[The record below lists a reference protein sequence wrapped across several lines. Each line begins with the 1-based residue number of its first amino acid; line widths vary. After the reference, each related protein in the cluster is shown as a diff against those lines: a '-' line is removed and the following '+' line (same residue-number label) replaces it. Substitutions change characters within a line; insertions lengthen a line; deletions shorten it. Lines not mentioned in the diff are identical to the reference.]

1 MKRYLLNWALIL
13 LNFGCVILTSQAQS
27 EAKTNQR
34 EPHPILASGP
44 MLGHAGLRYASV
56 WIQTKGQ
63 ASLCLEY
70 KLIGEA
76 KDSSRE
82 PWVATS
88 SVQEGTRCLRTGIG
102 PAYTA
107 LFELDKLCE
116 GARYTYRILLDEG
129 DREPMDGRPLPES
142 DMLVAEGE
150 FRTQP
155 HWLHRY
161 PAPDFTIAMGSCG
174 YINDPA
180 YDRPSLSY
188 GGDYKV
194 FDRIAALKPSAMLW
208 LGDNIYLREGD
219 WESFHGMVNR
229 YSHTRSTP
237 EMISL
242 LATCPQYAI
251 WDDHDFG
258 PNDAT
263 GSWPLKRESL
273 DAFQLFWANPSYGM
287 PEFGG
292 ISSAFR
298 WMDVEVFLLDNRYH
312 RNNQK
317 LQDTCTRRMLGDA
330 QIEWLVDALKFS
342 RAPFKLVASGSQILN
357 SHAIHET
364 FANYPCERR
373 KLLDRLAEE
382 KIHNVIFLTGDRHHS
397 EISKLEHKGIVFW
410 DITSS
415 PLTSGINSVA
425 DKDHNDN
432 RIPESLFLKRGF
444 ATLNFS
450 GPAKE
455 RLLTTRF
462 HDSEGQVYFEY
473 RIPSSA
479 Q

>member
-1 MKRYLLNWALIL
+1 LL
-13 LNFGCVILTSQAQS
+13 
-27 EAKTNQR
+27 
-34 EPHPILASGP
+34 
-44 MLGHAGLRYASV
+44 
-56 WIQTKGQ
+56 
-63 ASLCLEY
+63 
-70 KLIGEA
+70 
-76 KDSSRE
+76 
-82 PWVATS
+82 
-88 SVQEGTRCLRTGIG
+88 
-102 PAYTA
+102 
-107 LFELDKLCE
+107 
-116 GARYTYRILLDEG
+116 
-129 DREPMDGRPLPES
+129 
-142 DMLVAEGE
+142 AEGE
-150 FRTQP
+150 FSTQP

-161 PAPDFTIAMGSCG
+161 PAPDFTIAMGSCS

-180 YDRPSLSY
+180 YDRPSPSY
-188 GGDYKV
+188 GGDYQV
-194 FDRIAALKPSAMLW
+194 FDRIAALQPSAMLW
-208 LGDNIYLREGD
+208 LGDNTYLREGD
-219 WESFHGMVNR
+219 WESFQGMVNR
-229 YSHTRSTP
+229 YQHTRATSS
-237 EMISL
+237 MASL
-242 LATCPQYAI
+242 LAICPQYAV

-273 DAFQLFWANPSYGM
+273 EAFKLFWANPSYGM
-287 PEFGG
+287 PEFEG

-312 RNNQK
+312 RNNQRLK
-317 LQDTCTRRMLGDA
+317 DTCARRMLGDA

-364 FANYPCERR
+364 YANYPCERR

-382 KIHNVIFLTGDRHHS
+382 NIRNVIFLTGDRHHS
-397 EISKLEHKGIVFW
+397 EISKMEHKGVVFW

-425 DKDHNDN
+425 DKDQNDF
-432 RIPESLFLKRGF
+432 RIPESLSLKRGF

-473 RIPSSA
+473 RIPSSG